1 MAIGNPITLTSNV
14 ASKTISVIATASQTL
29 FTVTGGY
36 RINQLAVFRNGVRLV
51 DGRDYT
57 AADGSTVTLLSAA
70 TLADVLEFQIF
81 DDFRVADAIVSA
93 ASTQTISGNLKVT
106 GSISASTLETETG
119 GLNLVGVVTATS
131 LDVGDINST
140 GVVTATSFVGDG
152 SNLTGVSGFATALS
166 SSQSSPLFN
175 VFKTPRRFT
184 VGAGTSISIES
195 DDTSGNI
202 AFMRN
207 AEVHV
212 AVGSTFH
219 IGSGTT
225 LVTNVLSIF

>member
-1 MAIGNPITLTSNV
+1 MTRARDLARFANNQAL
-14 ASKTISVIATASQTL
+14 SVDS
-29 FTVTGGY
+29 
-36 RINQLAVFRNGVRLV
+36 
-51 DGRDYT
+51 D
-57 AADGSTVTLLSAA
+57 
-70 TLADVLEFQIF
+70 LE
-81 DDFRVADAIVSA
+81 
-93 ASTQTISGNLKVT
+93 
-106 GSISASTLETETG
+106 
-119 GLNLVGVVTATS
+119 VG
-131 LDVGDINST
+131 INST
-140 GVVTATSFVGDG
+140 SPAAKLDVRGNVVITGVLTATTFVGDG

-175 VFKTPRRFT
+175 VFKTPKKFD
-184 VGAGTSISIES
+184 VGAGTSLTIES
-195 DDTSGNI
+195 DATSGNV

>member
-1 MAIGNPITLTSNV
+1 MTRARDLARFAN
-14 ASKTISVIATASQTL
+14 
-29 FTVTGGY
+29 
-36 RINQLAVFRNGVRLV
+36 NQALSV
-51 DGRDYT
+51 DGD
-57 AADGSTVTLLSAA
+57 
-70 TLADVLEFQIF
+70 LE
-81 DDFRVADAIVSA
+81 
-93 ASTQTISGNLKVT
+93 
-106 GSISASTLETETG
+106 
-119 GLNLVGVVTATS
+119 VG
-131 LDVGDINST
+131 INST
-140 GVVTATSFVGDG
+140 SPAAKLDVRGDVVITGVLTATTFVGDG

-175 VFKTPRRFT
+175 VFKTPRKFD
-184 VGAGTSISIES
+184 VGAGTSITIES
-195 DDTSGNI
+195 DATSGNV

>member
-1 MAIGNPITLTSNV
+1 MTRARDLARFAN
-14 ASKTISVIATASQTL
+14 
-29 FTVTGGY
+29 
-36 RINQLAVFRNGVRLV
+36 NQALSV
-51 DGRDYT
+51 DGD
-57 AADGSTVTLLSAA
+57 
-70 TLADVLEFQIF
+70 LE
-81 DDFRVADAIVSA
+81 
-93 ASTQTISGNLKVT
+93 
-106 GSISASTLETETG
+106 
-119 GLNLVGVVTATS
+119 VG
-131 LDVGDINST
+131 INST
-140 GVVTATSFVGDG
+140 SPAAKLDVRGNVVITGVLTATTFVGDG

-207 AEVHV
+207 GEVHV
-212 AVGSTFH
+212 ASGATFH
-219 IGSGTT
+219 VGSGTT

>member
-1 MAIGNPITLTSNV
+1 MTRARDLARFVNNQ
-14 ASKTISVIATASQTL
+14 AISV
-29 FTVTGGY
+29 
-36 RINQLAVFRNGVRLV
+36 
-51 DGRDYT
+51 DGD
-57 AADGSTVTLLSAA
+57 
-70 TLADVLEFQIF
+70 LE
-81 DDFRVADAIVSA
+81 
-93 ASTQTISGNLKVT
+93 
-106 GSISASTLETETG
+106 
-119 GLNLVGVVTATS
+119 VG
-131 LDVGDINST
+131 INST
-140 GVVTATSFVGDG
+140 SPAAKLDVRGDVVITGVLTATTFVGDG

-175 VFKTPRRFT
+175 VFKTPRKFD
-184 VGAGTSISIES
+184 VGAGTSLTVES
-195 DDTSGNI
+195 DATSGNV

>member
-1 MAIGNPITLTSNV
+1 MTRARDLARFAN
-14 ASKTISVIATASQTL
+14 
-29 FTVTGGY
+29 
-36 RINQLAVFRNGVRLV
+36 NQALSV
-51 DGRDYT
+51 DGD
-57 AADGSTVTLLSAA
+57 
-70 TLADVLEFQIF
+70 LE
-81 DDFRVADAIVSA
+81 
-93 ASTQTISGNLKVT
+93 
-106 GSISASTLETETG
+106 
-119 GLNLVGVVTATS
+119 VG
-131 LDVGDINST
+131 INST
-140 GVVTATSFVGDG
+140 SPAAKLDVRGDVVITGVLTATTFVGDG

-175 VFKTPRRFT
+175 VFKTPRRFD
-184 VGAGTSISIES
+184 VGAGTSITVES
-195 DDTSGNI
+195 DATSGNV

>member
-1 MAIGNPITLTSNV
+1 MTRARDLARFAN
-14 ASKTISVIATASQTL
+14 
-29 FTVTGGY
+29 
-36 RINQLAVFRNGVRLV
+36 NQALSV
-51 DGRDYT
+51 DGD
-57 AADGSTVTLLSAA
+57 
-70 TLADVLEFQIF
+70 LE
-81 DDFRVADAIVSA
+81 
-93 ASTQTISGNLKVT
+93 
-106 GSISASTLETETG
+106 
-119 GLNLVGVVTATS
+119 VG
-131 LDVGDINST
+131 INST
-140 GVVTATSFVGDG
+140 SPAARLDVRGNVVITGVLTATTFVGDG

-175 VFKTPRRFT
+175 VFKTPRRFD
-184 VGAGTSISIES
+184 VGAGTSLTVES
-195 DDTSGNI
+195 DATSGNV